1 MNERDKILL
10 LNIRGEVEFLLEV
23 VESHDS
29 EYFLNDK
36 QLQYVASMVLIKIGE
51 SVKSLSKDIKQKN
64 QEIEWREIAGFRDIA
79 VHNYDGLRMIDVWEI
94 VTEDTPKLLEQVK
107 DLLNAEGVEE

>member
-10 LNIRGEVEFLLEV
+10 FNIRSEVEFLLEV
-23 VESHDS
+23 VDPHDS

-36 QLQYVASMVLIKIGE
+36 QLQYVASMALIKIGE

-79 VHNYDGLRMIDVWEI
+79 VHNYDGLRMEDIWQIATNDVP
-94 VTEDTPKLLEQVK
+94 VLLERVNNILQE
-107 DLLNAEGVEE
+107 EGVEE